1 MRSRV
6 KFRFREAD
14 SALAAVAAAA
24 AESDVG
30 AGGRSMLEVVPPMSP
45 RDEAIFLLHTAA
57 EIEHALMVQ
66 YLYAAWSLPPDAPA
80 TVRRWRRDI
89 LQVAREE
96 MAHFASVQ
104 NLLRFIGGP
113 LNFDREDFP
122 FRSDLYPFPLR
133 LEPLGRSSLA
143 RYIAAE
149 MPAEPDVD
157 PEILTAMHALVSAGD
172 GQPVNR
178 VGALYNRLITLI
190 KDERRLP
197 DSLFRPET
205 TTAFQA
211 LPSRYRADVG
221 QGPLFL
227 RVVQS
232 RDEALSLLD
241 DIARQG
247 EGEDSILDSH
257 FLTFVEIFD
266 SWPAADRDG
275 ISLEVP
281 TDANTTSAAVEG
293 DDGGLAA
300 GRITHPHARRWAA
313 IFNHHYRML
322 LAWLQHALLT
332 PSDAAASKGLSLRVF
347 AEMLVLSD
355 VGQLLA
361 TLPRTADGAGR
372 AGAPFELPYSLAF
385 PDLPSQRWDYQRDLV
400 ASARAQVQ
408 ALGASA
414 GATEDTAR
422 QRVLGAIEAAEHFL
436 QAHSEP
442 PPREAT
448 A

>member
-6 KFRFREAD
+6 KFRFHEHD
-14 SALAAVAAAA
+14 SALAEVKAAA
-24 AESDVG
+24 AEPGVG
-30 AGGRSMLEVVPPMSP
+30 AGGRSTLEVVPPMSP

-66 YLYAAWSLPPDAPA
+66 YLYAAWSLPPDASA

-157 PEILTAMHALVSAGD
+157 TEIIAAVHALVSAGN

-178 VGALYNRLITLI
+178 VGALYNRLITLM
-190 KDERRLP
+190 KDKRRLP
-197 DSLFRPET
+197 DSLFRPDAVAT
-205 TTAFQA
+205 FQA

-227 RVVQS
+227 RVVRS
-232 RDEALSLLD
+232 RDEAVSLLG

-247 EGEDSILDSH
+247 EGEDSVLDSH

-266 SWPAADRDG
+266 NWPAADRDA

-293 DDGGLAA
+293 DDAELAP
-300 GRITHPHARRWAA
+300 GRIIHPHARSWAA

-322 LAWLQHALLT
+322 LAWLQHALLM
-332 PSDAAASKGLSLRVF
+332 PNDAAASRGLSLRVF

-372 AGAPFELPYSLAF
+372 AGAPFELPYSLNF
-385 PDLPSQRWDYQRDLV
+385 PDLPSQRWDFQRDLV
-400 ASARAQVQ
+400 ASARAQVET
-408 ALGASA
+408 LEASA
-414 GATEDTAR
+414 GATEDTTR
-422 QRVLGAIEAAEHFL
+422 QRVLRSIEAAEHFL
-436 QAHSEP
+436 KAHTEP
-442 PPREAT
+442 PQREVT